1 MVIQIIIFI
10 TNNKLFACEIDN
22 NGKTDTISI
31 KGNSDIKCDDASDV
45 DELLECIFDAFSIDS
60 FADDNFD
67 IVILDCGG
75 DKKLV
80 SYLNAKCLDAAKLSI
95 ISIEKLLPLLT
106 WNKKQLDTGEEM
118 IVAFADSCYKVACD
132 ENHVIRCTGKAR
144 KRKENVTLEMDD
156 FGCLYYFN
164 VENLRDGVVDFQ
176 ALQENENTIVRL
188 ERENDELVRA
198 LHEKEKAFSVAMAT
212 AKVAEKKI
220 VKLNAE
226 IESWKARFPE
236 LTNGAIQMLEIM
248 QSCKKELVKYQ
259 SESWDFSIK
268 NAISKNKLNGAINAL
283 KSVIEEDININD
295 FLGLFAVYEEG
306 FGTAT
311 KIILFTTKGIY
322 FDGARKY
329 IDNCWQ
335 LPKPGFLQWSV
346 ISRFQRVYSNIVV
359 IVLFGNPLLQFDFG
373 GVVGNAVVNQIVEMG
388 NKLKDVDV

>member
-67 IVILDCGG
+67 IVIPDCGG

-132 ENHVIRCTGKAR
+132 ENHVIRCTSKAR

-212 AKVAEKKI
+212 AKVAEKK
-220 VKLNAE
+220 
-226 IESWKARFPE
+226 R
-236 LTNGAIQMLEIM
+236 
-248 QSCKKELVKYQ
+248 
-259 SESWDFSIK
+259 
-268 NAISKNKLNGAINAL
+268 
-283 KSVIEEDININD
+283 
-295 FLGLFAVYEEG
+295 
-306 FGTAT
+306 
-311 KIILFTTKGIY
+311 
-322 FDGARKY
+322 RK
-329 IDNCWQ
+329 Q
-335 LPKPGFLQWSV
+335 
-346 ISRFQRVYSNIVV
+346 
-359 IVLFGNPLLQFDFG
+359 
-373 GVVGNAVVNQIVEMG
+373 EM
-388 NKLKDVDV
+388 D